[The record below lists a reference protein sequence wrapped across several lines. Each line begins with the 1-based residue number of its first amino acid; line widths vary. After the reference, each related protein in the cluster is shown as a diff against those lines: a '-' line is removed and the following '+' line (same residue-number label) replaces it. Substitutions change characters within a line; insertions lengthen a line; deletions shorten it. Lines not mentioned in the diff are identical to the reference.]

1 MKQNCG
7 TREEILSDIA
17 RRQKKLIPLN
27 VVVVILSIV
36 AALTIMFSP
45 LITIDMTKSEEVLS
59 EFLNDSDDGNDEDEY
74 TSIISSLISEIT
86 GDEFSLTTYTLLTF
100 SFSDDPVN
108 YITTKIADVLT
119 ENTDTIV
126 TTVVIPAIVETVSEA
141 TDIEIDTDKVESV
154 LDTFKGLET
163 ASTDEEVNE
172 AISDLFTALQD
183 IVEEDVISA
192 DIRDEF
198 CKTVRD
204 IYDNTVANTEDG
216 TFSIESFISVYVSE
230 ALGNEDEV
238 YTSYSDIINNVL
250 NDNISELSEKL
261 DNYIDI
267 VKIVAIVIACFAGVW
282 GLLFLAAFIRIF
294 TKNKRFTMW
303 YVKLLGFIPCLLFF
317 VVPLAPP
324 SLFASVL
331 GVSAT
336 TVSSILSMISTMTW
350 ISGICYI
357 LLWIVSIFWA
367 FPIKRKIRACK
378 RELRA
383 MR

>member
-36 AALTIMFSP
+36 AALTLMFSP

-141 TDIEIDTDKVESV
+141 TDIEIDTDKVENV
-154 LDTFKGLET
+154 LDTFKELET
-163 ASTDEEVNE
+163 ASTEEVDGV
-172 AISDLFTALQD
+172 ISDLFTALQD
-183 IVEEDVISA
+183 IVGKEVIS
-192 DIRDEF
+192 DSIQKEF
-198 CKTVRD
+198 CDTVRD
-204 IYDNTVANTEDG
+204 IYDNTVANTDG

-238 YTSYSDIINNVL
+238 YTSYSDLINSVL